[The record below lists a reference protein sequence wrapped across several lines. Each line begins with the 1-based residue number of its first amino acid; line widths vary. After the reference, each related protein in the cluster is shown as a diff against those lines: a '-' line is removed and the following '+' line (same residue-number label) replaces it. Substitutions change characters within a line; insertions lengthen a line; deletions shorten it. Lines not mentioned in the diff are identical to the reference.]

1 MKKIIF
7 ATLVCFFIISSDAY
21 AHTGLKSSNP
31 ENGSTVTEALN
42 EISLIFETKIEKTS
56 SFKLLNATN
65 EEIEVTNISIGEY
78 EMIGTV
84 DNSIENGSYTIQ
96 WKIIG
101 VDGHPIEGEVPFILN
116 APVLEDTRDEVVP
129 EVETED
135 TETAIEET
143 TPEDT
148 PEENSTEVA
157 TTEAEVEE
165 DSSNSTTV
173 VLMVGL
179 FIILA
184 ISVWWLLRRKNK

>member
-7 ATLVCFFIISSDAY
+7 AAFVCFFIISSDAY

-31 ENGSTVTEALN
+31 ANGSTVTEGLN
-42 EISLIFETKIEKTS
+42 EISLTFETEIEKTS
-56 SFKLLNATN
+56 TFKLLNATN
-65 EEIEVTNISIGEY
+65 EEIEVSNISIGEY

-101 VDGHPIEGEVPFILN
+101 VDGHPIEGEVPFIMN
-116 APVLEDTRDEVVP
+116 APVLEDTTDEVVT

-135 TETAIEET
+135 TETAVEET
-143 TPEDT
+143 PEV
-148 PEENSTEVA
+148 NSTAVG
-157 TTEAEVEE
+157 TTEAEVKE

-173 VLMVGL
+173 VLMVVL
-179 FIILA
+179 FIVLA

>member
-7 ATLVCFFIISSDAY
+7 AALICFFIISSNAY

-31 ENGSTVTEALN
+31 ANGSTVTEALN

-56 SFKLLNATN
+56 SFKLLNVAN
-65 EEIEVTNISIGEY
+65 EEIEVTNISVGEY

-84 DNSIENGSYTIQ
+84 DSSVENGSYTIR

-101 VDGHPIEGEVPFILN
+101 VDGHPIEGEVPFIMN
-116 APVLEDTRDEVVP
+116 APVLEDTTDEVVN

-135 TETAIEET
+135 TETAVEE
-143 TPEDT
+143 T
-148 PEENSTEVA
+148 PEENSAALV

-173 VLMVGL
+173 VLMVVL
-179 FIILA
+179 FIVLA